1 MAPLRVVL
9 VDDMVEL
16 RAMIRLTLERSGH
29 FVVVGDA
36 GDGRAGIEVTAE
48 VQPDL
53 VLLDVSMP
61 IMDGLE
67 ALPHLRQ
74 VAPKAQVVML
84 SGFSEARL
92 GADAEAGGAAGYL
105 EKGLAPQALV
115 DRILEIVQG
124 RAPTD

>member
-1 MAPLRVVL
+1 MRTRLRLSRKLEVVAEGATGAEA
-9 VDDMVEL
+9 VAAA
-16 RAMIRLTLERSGH
+16 RAHR
-29 FVVVGDA
+29 
-36 GDGRAGIEVTAE
+36 
-48 VQPDL
+48 PDL
-53 VLLDVSMP
+53 MLLDVSMP
-61 IMDGLE
+61 VMDGLE

-74 VAPKAQVVML
+74 VAPKTQVVML

-115 DRILEIVQG
+115 DRLLEIVQG